1 VQAVKNSFLFLLAAL
16 LAAGTSCGKTEEQR
30 VLAMPINEVDLG
42 RVENGTYRG
51 SFTFNKFAYVVD
63 VEVQDHRIA
72 GIVMVKNRDDKWAVS
87 AATMA
92 DSVVLYQK
100 LGVDAIAG
108 ATASCRVVLKAIEL
122 SFKNRIQG

>member
-1 VQAVKNSFLFLLAAL
+1 MKRTVLFLLAAL
-16 LAAGTSCGKTEEQR
+16 LAAVASCGQSEEKR
-30 VLAMPINEVDLG
+30 VLTMPINEVDLA

-63 VEVQDHRIA
+63 VKVQDHRIA

-100 LGVDAIAG
+100 LGVDVIAG
-108 ATASCRVVLKAIEL
+108 ATASCKVILKAIEL
-122 SFKNRIQG
+122 SFKNRISD

>member
-1 VQAVKNSFLFLLAAL
+1 MKRTALFLLAAL
-16 LAAGTSCGKTEEQR
+16 LAGGTSCGPSEEQR
-30 VLAMPINEVDLG
+30 VLAMPINEVDLA

-51 SFTFNKFAYVVD
+51 SFTFNKFAYIVD
-63 VEVQDHRIA
+63 VKVQDHRIA
-72 GIVMVKNRDDKWAVS
+72 GITMVKNRDDKWAVS

-100 LGVDAIAG
+100 MDVDVIAG

-122 SFKNRIQG
+122 SFKNRIAG

>member
-1 VQAVKNSFLFLLAAL
+1 MKKAALFLLAAL
-16 LAAGTSCGKTEEQR
+16 LAPGASCGQTEEQR
-30 VLAMPINEVDLG
+30 VLAMPINEVDLA

-63 VEVQDHRIA
+63 VKVQDHRIA
-72 GIVMVKNRDDKWAVS
+72 GIAMVKNRDDKWAVS

-100 LGVDAIAG
+100 LGVDVVAG
-108 ATASCRVVLKAIEL
+108 ATASCRVILKAIEL
-122 SFKNRIQG
+122 SFKNRISD

>member
-1 VQAVKNSFLFLLAAL
+1 MKRTALFLLAAL
-16 LAAGTSCGKTEEQR
+16 LAVGASCGQSEEKR
-30 VLAMPINEVDLG
+30 VLAMPINEVDLA
-42 RVENGTYRG
+42 RVEDATYRG

-63 VEVQDHRIA
+63 VKVRDHRIA
-72 GIVMVKNRDDKWAVS
+72 GITMVKNRDDKWAVS

-100 LGVDAIAG
+100 LGVDVIAG

-122 SFKNRIQG
+122 SFKNRISD

>member
-1 VQAVKNSFLFLLAAL
+1 MKRTALLLLAAL
-16 LAAGTSCGKTEEQR
+16 LAAVASCGPSEEQR
-30 VLAMPINEVDLG
+30 VLAMPINEVDLA

-63 VEVQDHRIA
+63 AKVQNHRIA
-72 GIVMVKNRDDKWAVS
+72 GVTMVKNRDDKWAVS

-100 LGVDAIAG
+100 LGVDVVAG

-122 SFKNRIQG
+122 SFKNRISD